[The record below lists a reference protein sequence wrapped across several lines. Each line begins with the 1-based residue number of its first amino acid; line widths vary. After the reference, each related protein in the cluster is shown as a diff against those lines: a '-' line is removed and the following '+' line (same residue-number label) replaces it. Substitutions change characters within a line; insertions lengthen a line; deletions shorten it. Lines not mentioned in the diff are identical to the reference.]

1 VGPVKER
8 AARATLAAT
17 RFVRP
22 ALPPRFRYIAPYQ
35 EWLRRRK
42 GLPVDASAVD
52 RARRSVGIRLGV

>member
-1 VGPVKER
+1 M
-8 AARATLAAT
+8 RATLTAT

-35 EWLRRRK
+35 EWLRRKK

-52 RARRSVGIRLGV
+52 RARRSLGIRLGV